1 MAHKAFRSL
10 KGMPSGRD
18 ALRMMQK
25 MGMDTKSLDDVQD
38 VTIRTSDRK
47 IIIEEPSVMSISM
60 QGQNMFQVT
69 GGTIKEEIITSD
81 TKVTIPEEDVKM
93 VAEQA
98 NVSMDDAKK
107 ALEGSGGDLAEAI
120 VSLKKKICF

>member
-1 MAHKAFRSL
+1 MAHKAFRSM

-25 MGMDTKSLDDVQD
+25 MGMDTKSLDDVRD

-47 IIIEEPSVMSISM
+47 IIIEEPSVMSIAM

-69 GGTIKEEIITSD
+69 GGTIREETITSE
-81 TKVTIPEEDVKM
+81 TKVTIPEDDVKM

-120 VSLKKKICF
+120 VSLKKKV

>member
-38 VTIRTSDRK
+38 VTIRTSNRK

-69 GGTIKEEIITSD
+69 GGTIKEETITSD

-98 NVSMDDAKK
+98 NVSMDVAKK

-120 VSLKKKICF
+120 VSLKKKV

>member
-1 MAHKAFRSL
+1 MAHKAFRSM

-25 MGMDTKSLDDVQD
+25 MGMDTKSLDDVRD

-47 IIIEEPSVMSISM
+47 IIIEKPSVMSIAM

-69 GGTIKEEIITSD
+69 GGTVREETITSE

-120 VSLKKKICF
+120 VSLKKKV

>member
-1 MAHKAFRSL
+1 MAHKAFRSM

-25 MGMDTKSLDDVQD
+25 MGMDTKSLDDVRD

-47 IIIEEPSVMSISM
+47 IIIEEPSVMSIAM
-60 QGQNMFQVT
+60 QGQNMYQVT
-69 GGTIKEEIITSD
+69 GGTIREETITSE

-98 NVSMDDAKK
+98 NVSMDEAKK

-120 VSLKKKICF
+120 VSLKKKV

>member
-38 VTIRTSDRK
+38 VTIRTSDK
-47 IIIEEPSVMSISM
+47 QIVIEEPSVMSISM

-69 GGTIKEEIITSD
+69 GGTIREETITSE

-120 VSLKKKICF
+120 VSLKKKV

>member
-1 MAHKAFRSL
+1 MAHKALRSL

-18 ALRMMQK
+18 ALRMMQR
-25 MGMDTKSLDDVQD
+25 MGMDTKSLDDVRD
-38 VTIRTSDRK
+38 VTIRTADRK
-47 IIIEEPSVMSISM
+47 IIIEAPSVMSIAM
-60 QGQNMFQVT
+60 QGQNMFQVA
-69 GGTIKEEIITSD
+69 GGTIREETITSE

-120 VSLKKKICF
+120 VSLKKKF

>member
-1 MAHKAFRSL
+1 MAHKAFRSM

-25 MGMDTKSLDDVQD
+25 MGMDTKSIDDVLD

-47 IIIEEPSVMSISM
+47 IIIEEPSVMSIVM
-60 QGQNMFQVT
+60 QGQNMYQVT
-69 GGTIKEEIITSD
+69 GGTVREETITSEVR
-81 TKVTIPEEDVKM
+81 VTIPEEDVKM

-120 VSLKKKICF
+120 VSLKKKV

>member
-25 MGMDTKSLDDVQD
+25 MGMDTKSLDDVRD

-47 IIIEEPSVMSISM
+47 IIIEDPSVMSIAM

-69 GGTIKEEIITSD
+69 GGTIREETITTE

-120 VSLKKKICF
+120 VSLKKKV

>member
-25 MGMDTKSLDDVQD
+25 MGMDTKSLDDVRD

-47 IIIEEPSVMSISM
+47 IIIEEPQVMSIAM
-60 QGQNMFQVT
+60 QGQNMYQIT
-69 GGTIKEEIITSD
+69 GGTIREETITSE

-98 NVSMDDAKK
+98 NVSMDNAKE

-120 VSLKKKICF
+120 VSLKKKV